1 MKIAAPV
8 PFEEFV
14 KQWLV
19 EQMEDIADELCRVL
33 KGLDQ
38 TVYPEVEVEETTIDS
53 YLSAVEDY
61 LTKQGDNK

>member
-1 MKIAAPV
+1 MKIATPV

-14 KQWLV
+14 KQWLI
-19 EQMEDIADELCRVL
+19 EQMEDIATELCRVL

-53 YLSAVEDY
+53 YLSAIDEYVS
-61 LTKQGDNK
+61 KQGENK